1 VFTRLVASSRNQ
13 SQFRRPSVIVGS
25 VAAHALLLAG
35 LIWASASD
43 ASTDVP
49 APAENEEV
57 TYIDIAQIPEPP
69 PEDMVFE
76 EPPADAPPP
85 APAPRV
91 AVARP
96 PAAPR
101 TAPARPRTAPAAAP
115 NVAAPSSPEP
125 AGFQELRTPP
135 TVIGVAPPNPTAPAV
150 RAEDFGGR
158 GQAGGTAGGTPAPGT
173 GTGRIGT
180 GTDASGAGTGTAGTP
195 GGTGTG
201 PPTGTFSANLVD
213 RPASLRNQ
221 ADVVRLL
228 QRLYPPRLK
237 ETGIEGSVQV
247 QFVVTADG
255 RVDMSTVQI
264 LSASH
269 PDFGEATRRVL
280 QDLRFTPARKGEHN
294 VRMLTVLPIQWKMQR

>member
-1 VFTRLVASSRNQ
+1 VFSRLVASSRNP
-13 SQFRRPSVIVGS
+13 SQFRRPAVIVGA
-25 VAAHALLLAG
+25 VAVHALLLAG
-35 LIWASASD
+35 VIWASAPD

-57 TYIDIAQIPEPP
+57 TYIDIAEIPEPP
-69 PEDMVFE
+69 PEVFE

-85 APAPRV
+85 APQV
-91 AVARP
+91 AAARP

-101 TAPARPRTAPAAAP
+101 TAPARPRTAPATTPTPAVPA
-115 NVAAPSSPEP
+115 SPEP

-135 TVIGVAPPNPTAPAV
+135 SVIGVAPPDVNAPPV

-158 GQAGGTAGGTPAPGT
+158 GQAGGTAGGTPAPGA

-180 GTDASGAGTGTAGTP
+180 GDATGTGTGAAGTP

-213 RPASLRNQ
+213 RRAALRNQ

-228 QRLYPPRLK
+228 QRLYPRVLK
-237 ETGIEGSVQV
+237 EAGVEGTVRV

-255 RVDMSTVQI
+255 RVDMSTVQV
-264 LSASH
+264 LSATH
-269 PDFGEATRRVL
+269 PEFAEATKKVL
-280 QDLRFTPARKGEHN
+280 QDFRFTPARKGEHN
-294 VRMLTVLPIQWKMQR
+294 VRMLTMLPIEWKLQR